1 MRTIMSGIEK
11 IDVLTGGFHP
21 GELTLICSRPGMG
34 KTTLLKRVI
43 LNTARTA
50 VRNKRAKFVLY
61 FNPAGTGLA
70 EIPRFRGISNLQ
82 AEAVIVD
89 ATPAM
94 SVDHIVEKFAILKK
108 THEISMVAI
117 DYLQLLNQGE
127 SDPDKRLHGMV
138 AIVSR
143 LKELAVQEGI
153 TVLMNAVLTPL
164 VENRQDYMSR
174 PADISNF
181 GDIKSLADMIMIL
194 HRPYHVVG
202 VQGTQGVFLPGP
214 TTFTVAKNSHGGVGF
229 CKLALREFGNAADR
243 FSWHWYVEDYRI
255 RSHLRWLFFGSPDS
269 DDGPKPEDSSNGY
282 VINGYRMDKEG
293 FDRLNTGLRW
303 PILGNDPILDQ
314 DIARDFLDNK
324 RLQKPEQYNAFCPLD
339 GYVTAINAE
348 YYWGLPPGERMNESG
363 PDAVYRLCPHCLIEL
378 ASRMMIRRSWHGN
391 YSFR

>member
-1 MRTIMSGIEK
+1 MKTIMSGVEK
-11 IDVLTGGFHP
+11 IDALTGGFHQ

-34 KTTLLKRVI
+34 KTTLLERI
-43 LNTARTA
+43 MLNTARTA
-50 VRNKRAKFVLY
+50 VRNKDAEFVMY
-61 FNPAGTGLA
+61 FNPAGRGLA
-70 EIPRFRGISNLQ
+70 GIPRFRGISNLQ

-89 ATPAM
+89 ATPDI
-94 SVDHIVEKFAILKK
+94 SVDHIVEKFVMLKK
-108 THEISMVAI
+108 AYRISMVAI
-117 DYLQLLNQGE
+117 DGLQLLILGE
-127 SDPDKRLHGMV
+127 TDPDKRQQGMV

-153 TVLMNAVLTPL
+153 SVLMTALLTPL
-164 VENRQDYMSR
+164 VGNRQEYMSR

-194 HRPYHVVG
+194 HRPYHVAG

-229 CKLALREFGNAADR
+229 CKLALREFGNTADM
-243 FSWHWYVEDYRI
+243 FSWHWYVSDYRI
-255 RSHLRWLFFGSPDS
+255 RSHLRWLFFGSPDP
-269 DDGPKPEDSSNGY
+269 DDGPQPEDSNNGY

-293 FDRLNTGLRW
+293 FDRLNAGLLW
-303 PILGNDPILDQ
+303 PIVGKDPILDQ
-314 DIARDFLDNK
+314 EIARDFLDNK

-348 YYWGLPPGERMNESG
+348 YYWGLAPGERMNESG

-378 ASRMMIRRSWHGN
+378 ASRMIIRRHWHGDF
-391 YSFR
+391 SFR